1 MFTVGQAA
9 PVREQ
14 GRGKATPPA
23 PPTRRHGEEVSS
35 EGWRGGEGEVP
46 VVTRSGDPVAE
57 TGLSRSTS
65 HLPSIDCKERET

>member
-1 MFTVGQAA
+1 MFTVGQVA
-9 PVREQ
+9 PVRGL

-35 EGWRGGEGEVP
+35 EGWRGGEGEDP

-57 TGLSRSTS
+57 TGLSRLASR
-65 HLPSIDCKERET
+65 LPSID